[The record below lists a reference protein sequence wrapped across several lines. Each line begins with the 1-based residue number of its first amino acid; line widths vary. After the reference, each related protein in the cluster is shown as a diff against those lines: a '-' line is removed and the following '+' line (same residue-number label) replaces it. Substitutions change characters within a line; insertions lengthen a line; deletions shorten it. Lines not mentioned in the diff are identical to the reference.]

1 MMTFT
6 SNPIDRQIIKFI
18 RKHHILTLATS
29 FDNKP
34 FCATCFYAYIREK
47 NVFII
52 TSDKDTRHI
61 HEAVQQKIIAGAIA
75 LETRVIGKIQGIQ
88 FTGKIE
94 ELTEEKL
101 KESRKEYINR
111 FPYAKPFLKDTA
123 FWQIIPDFFKLTN
136 NNLGFGKKI
145 IWNYIADF

>member
-1 MMTFT
+1 MMTLT
-6 SNPIDRQIIKFI
+6 LVPPDKQIIKFI

-34 FCATCFYAYIREK
+34 YCATCFYSYIPEK

-52 TSDKDTRHI
+52 TSDKSTRHI
-61 HEAVQQKIIAGAIA
+61 HEALKQDIIAGAIT
-75 LETRVIGKIQGIQ
+75 LETRIIGKIQGIQ

-94 ELTEEKL
+94 ELTGEKL
-101 KESRKEYINR
+101 KESRKQYLNR
-111 FPYAKPFLKDTA
+111 FPYAKPFLNDTD
-123 FWQIIPDFFKLTN
+123 FWHIIPDFFKLTD